1 MPPKETDTMIPTFR
15 LCHHLCLVAAA
26 AALLT
31 ACGGGGSDPVAPPAE
46 PAATVPDSATASVR
60 AYTEFAGRLIA
71 DTDAAAS
78 GTPLLL
84 NAAAA
89 PVSESA
95 SPLPVH

>member
-1 MPPKETDTMIPTFR
+1 MIPTFR
-15 LCHHLCLVAAA
+15 LCLVAAA

-31 ACGGGGSDPVAPPAE
+31 ACGGGGSDTADPTAGTE
-46 PAATVPDSATASVR
+46 PDSATASVQ
-60 AYTEFAGRLIA
+60 AYTNYVRRLIGDEGA
-71 DTDAAAS
+71 EAS

-84 NAAAA
+84 NLTAA